1 MIIQLIIGHYSDQT
15 LIRLRR
21 QRSCFFVGGIIAAV
35 VLILM
40 PNAVI
45 FANVLFAVFVGT
57 VSSLIGDTFTKKTD
71 IGSFPLVIYLLVKLN
86 SAFNQT
92 IALPAELEHFL

>member
-1 MIIQLIIGHYSDQT
+1 
-15 LIRLRR
+15 
-21 QRSCFFVGGIIAAV
+21 
-35 VLILM
+35 
-40 PNAVI
+40 
-45 FANVLFAVFVGT
+45 VFVGT